1 MDHPLRAPL
10 EIEFDYTRSLG
21 PVLSQFMTGLR
32 DRRILGARGADGRV
46 HAPPFEYDPVSAEP
60 PGELTEVGS
69 EGTVVSWSWMP
80 EPLEGQ
86 PLDGPFAWALI
97 RLDGA
102 DTAMLHAVDAG
113 PGMGAAA
120 AVMRTGLRVRAR
132 WAASRVGSIRDIAC
146 FEPCDSSAPVIG
158 EPDDGDE
165 AQVGMTV
172 TPVRLHYEHTA
183 SPGESAY
190 LRGLADRRLLGQRC
204 GVCGRVYVPPRGT
217 CPVDGVPTREE
228 VELPETGTVTTFC
241 VVNVAYPGQRVT
253 PPYVAAAVLLDG
265 ADIAFQHLILGC
277 EPGEVRM
284 GLRVRAVWG
293 DAGTISHFAP
303 AGEPD
308 AAVRELREVPVTS
321 PAAVVGFAQA
331 PCRVR
336 PDVTTSGVEM
346 LVPIFAEV
354 LQATGL
360 TKADIGFW
368 CSGSSDYLAGRA
380 FSFVQAVDAI
390 GAVPPTMESH
400 VEMDAAWALYEA
412 WVKVLTGEAEI
423 ALAYGFGKSS
433 GARAAAGAG
442 PAARPVP
449 ARAAVAGLGV
459 GRGAA
464 GPARPGRRAV
474 DREGHGGGGRAQ
486 PGGCFG

>member
-1 MDHPLRAPL
+1 VDHPLRAPL

-46 HAPPFEYDPVSAEP
+46 HAPPFEYDPVSAAP
-60 PGELTEVGS
+60 PGALTEVGP

-102 DTAMLHAVDAG
+102 DTVMLHAVDAG
-113 PGMGAAA
+113 SA

-146 FEPCDSSAPVIG
+146 FEPCDAPVPVAQQ
-158 EPDDGDE
+158 PDASSGVPVE
-165 AQVGMTV
+165 MTV

-190 LRGLADRRLLGQRC
+190 LRGLADHRLLGQRC

-217 CPVDGVPTREE
+217 CPADGVPTREE

-241 VVNVAYPGQRVT
+241 VVNVGYPGQRVT

-265 ADIAFQHLILGC
+265 ADIAFQHLVLGC

-293 DAGTISHFAP
+293 DSGTISHFAP

-308 AAVRELREVPVTS
+308 AP
-321 PAAVVGFAQA
+321 
-331 PCRVR
+331 
-336 PDVTTSGVEM
+336 
-346 LVPIFAEV
+346 
-354 LQATGL
+354 
-360 TKADIGFW
+360 
-368 CSGSSDYLAGRA
+368 Y
-380 FSFVQAVDAI
+380 
-390 GAVPPTMESH
+390 ES
-400 VEMDAAWALYEA
+400 Y
-412 WVKVLTGEAEI
+412 
-423 ALAYGFGKSS
+423 
-433 GARAAAGAG
+433 ARF
-442 PAARPVP
+442 
-449 ARAAVAGLGV
+449 L
-459 GRGAA
+459 
-464 GPARPGRRAV
+464 
-474 DREGHGGGGRAQ
+474 
-486 PGGCFG
+486 

>member
-1 MDHPLRAPL
+1 VDHPLRAPL

-60 PGELTEVGS
+60 PGELTEVGP
-69 EGTVVSWSWMP
+69 EGTVASWSWMP

-86 PLDGPFAWALI
+86 PLAGPFAWALI

-113 PGMGAAA
+113 SA

-132 WAASRVGSIRDIAC
+132 WAASRVGSIRDITC
-146 FEPCDSSAPVIG
+146 FEPCDSSAPVTG
-158 EPDDGDE
+158 EADDGDE
-165 AQVGMTV
+165 AQVTMTV

-190 LRGLADRRLLGQRC
+190 LRGLADHRLLGQRC

-217 CPVDGVPTREE
+217 CPADGVPTREE

-241 VVNVAYPGQRVT
+241 VVNVGYPGQRVT

-277 EPGEVRM
+277 APGEVRM

-293 DAGTISHFAP
+293 DAGTLSHFAP
-303 AGEPD
+303 SGEPD
-308 AAVRELREVPVTS
+308 AA
-321 PAAVVGFAQA
+321 
-331 PCRVR
+331 
-336 PDVTTSGVEM
+336 
-346 LVPIFAEV
+346 
-354 LQATGL
+354 
-360 TKADIGFW
+360 
-368 CSGSSDYLAGRA
+368 Y
-380 FSFVQAVDAI
+380 
-390 GAVPPTMESH
+390 ES
-400 VEMDAAWALYEA
+400 Y
-412 WVKVLTGEAEI
+412 
-423 ALAYGFGKSS
+423 
-433 GARAAAGAG
+433 ARF
-442 PAARPVP
+442 
-449 ARAAVAGLGV
+449 L
-459 GRGAA
+459 
-464 GPARPGRRAV
+464 
-474 DREGHGGGGRAQ
+474 
-486 PGGCFG
+486 